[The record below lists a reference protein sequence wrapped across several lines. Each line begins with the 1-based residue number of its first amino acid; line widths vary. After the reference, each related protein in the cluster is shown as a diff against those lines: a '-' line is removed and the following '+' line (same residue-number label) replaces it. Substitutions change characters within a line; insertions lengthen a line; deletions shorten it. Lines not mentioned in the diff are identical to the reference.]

1 MPDREVVAGRH
12 PFHPALVHFPIACWS
27 LSHLTDLAALI
38 GIEIL
43 FFGLDWWAVSS
54 LLIWTGVVSAIPAMV
69 VGIYDFMQLPDED
82 RLMRAF
88 YKHISF
94 VGTAWILYLASGYT
108 RLEDNLVLA
117 PPMLLP
123 ALISGIGLLCLCIGG
138 WYGGQMVYRYHLGI
152 TPGK

>member
-1 MPDREVVAGRH
+1 MPDREVAGRH
-12 PFHPALVHFPIACWS
+12 PFHPALVHFPIACWG
-27 LSHLTDLAALI
+27 LSHPADLAALI
-38 GIEIL
+38 GIKIL

-54 LLIWTGVVSAIPAMV
+54 LLIWTGVVSAVPAMV
-69 VGIYDFMQLPDED
+69 VGVYDFMQLPDED
-82 RLMRAF
+82 KLMQAF

-108 RLEDNLVLA
+108 RLEDNLVLV

-152 TPGK
+152 TPGER